1 MLKNTVFFRI
11 AAPTIL
17 VSVLLL
23 ASCTA
28 VAFQLHGQQKLTARI
43 YGENVRSRE
52 VAHDL
57 EVSLKDLLL
66 VIEKTRQNPIAAAGQ
81 VETLHARIREAIALG
96 NKYADKDRERTLV
109 TEIEDSFQRH
119 EQAWQSLV
127 TSPPAPG
134 DIPARATAEKSCQ
147 EAESGAAKLWDFN
160 EREIEQSEV
169 ALYRTAEW
177 MIWGLAAVGGVGSLA
192 GILLGYAV
200 ARSLRQSIHRLS
212 VRVRDAAD
220 RLGQDLPT
228 ITLADDGDL
237 HHLHEQMQGVVHEIE
252 QVVERLQQ
260 REREVLRAEQLA
272 AVGQLAAGVAHEL
285 RNPLTSI
292 RMLVHKNRKR
302 AAGQGIPNDNLEIIE
317 QEIRRMERC
326 LQTFLDFARPPKP
339 ERRPTDLAELVDRT
353 FTLVE
358 GRARNQQIQLR
369 LERSGEPVGVD
380 ADSDQIQQLLI
391 NLTLNALDAMPRGGT
406 LTVHLAAVDDD
417 RVELRVLDTSAGIA
431 ADMLPR
437 LFSPFVS
444 NKETGLGLGLVVS
457 RRIAEAHGG
466 ILSAYNRPEGGACF
480 VLRLPAQAQLA
491 TV

>member
-1 MLKNTVFFRI
+1 MFKNSVFLRV

-28 VAFQLHGQQKLTARI
+28 VAVYLHGQQKLTARI
-43 YGENVRSRE
+43 YGENVRSRS

-57 EVSLKDLLL
+57 EVSLKDLML
-66 VIEKTRQNPIAAAGQ
+66 VLEKTRPNPSAAASQ
-81 VETLHARIREAIALG
+81 IETLHSRIRESIALG
-96 NKYADKDRERTLV
+96 KEFSDKPRERTLV
-109 TEIEDSFQRH
+109 MEIEESFQRH
-119 EQAWQSLV
+119 EQAWRSLV
-127 TSPPAPG
+127 ISPPAPG
-134 DIPARATAEKSCQ
+134 DNTARAAVEELCH
-147 EAESGAAKLWDFN
+147 ESQSRAAKLWEFN
-160 EREIEQSEV
+160 EREIEQSEA
-169 ALYRTAEW
+169 ALYRATAW

-192 GILLGYAV
+192 GILLGYVV
-200 ARSLRQSIHRLS
+200 ARGLRQSIHRLS

-228 ITLADDGDL
+228 ITFADDGDL

-252 QVVERLQQ
+252 QVVERLHQ

-302 AAGQGIPNDNLEIIE
+302 SAGQGIRNDNLEIIE

-339 ERRPTDLAELVDRT
+339 ERRATDLAELVDRT
-353 FTLVE
+353 FTLVK
-358 GRARNQQIQLR
+358 GRARNQQVQLR
-369 LERSGEPVGVD
+369 MDRSGEPIGVE

-406 LTVHLAAVDDD
+406 LTVELAVAHDD
-417 RVELRVLDTSAGIA
+417 RVELRVLDTGDGIV

-444 NKETGLGLGLVVS
+444 TKETGLGLGLVVS

-480 VLRLPAQAQLA
+480 VLRLPAHAELA
-491 TV
+491 AV

>member
-1 MLKNTVFFRI
+1 MLKNSVFLRVV
-11 AAPTIL
+11 APTIL

-23 ASCTA
+23 ASCTVVA
-28 VAFQLHGQQKLTARI
+28 VHLHGQQKLTARI
-43 YGENVRSRE
+43 FGENVRSHT

-57 EVSLKDLLL
+57 EVSLKDLQS
-66 VIEKTRQNPIAAAGQ
+66 VIERTRQNPSTAASQ
-81 VETLHARIREAIALG
+81 VEKLHVRIRETIVRGKKIAD
-96 NKYADKDRERTLV
+96 NDRERTLL
-109 TEIEDSFQRH
+109 TDIEDSFFRH
-119 EQAWQSLV
+119 EKAWQRV
-127 TSPPAPG
+127 VRSPSAPG
-134 DIPARATAEKSCQ
+134 DSAASATADESCTETQARAAQ
-147 EAESGAAKLWDFN
+147 LWDFD
-160 EREIEQSEV
+160 EREIEQSE
-169 ALYRTAEW
+169 AAHYRATDW

-302 AAGQGIPNDNLEIIE
+302 AAEQGIPNDNLEIIE
-317 QEIRRMERC
+317 QEIRRMERS

-358 GRARNQQIQLR
+358 GRARNQQVLLQ
-369 LERSGEPVGVD
+369 LERSGEPDGVD

-391 NLTLNALDAMPRGGT
+391 NVILNALDAMPRGGT
-406 LTVHLAAVDDD
+406 LTVELAAACDDH
-417 RVELRVLDTSAGIA
+417 VELRVLDTGAGIA
-431 ADMLPR
+431 ADMLPQ

-444 NKETGLGLGLVVS
+444 SKETGLGLGLVVS

-480 VLRLPAQAQLA
+480 VLRLPAHAELA
-491 TV
+491 VG